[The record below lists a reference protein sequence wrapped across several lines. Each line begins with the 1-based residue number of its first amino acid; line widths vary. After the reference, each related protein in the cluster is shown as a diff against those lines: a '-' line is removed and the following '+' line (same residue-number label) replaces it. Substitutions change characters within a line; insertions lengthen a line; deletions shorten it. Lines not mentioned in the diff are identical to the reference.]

1 MGLAVA
7 PVFPLNDEDK
17 QHEHCMEW
25 SSNSAHHWCSIF
37 LFSGLSKLESLN
49 LKCCNCIT
57 NDDMKPLSGNLHL
70 SVLLFIFSPND
81 GSKFQAWF
89 SFLLKLY
96 VYSLSLS
103 LQHALCICK
112 LYKYSEFILPFS
124 FAPGDEFFHECILY
138 SGIFWT
144 LKYC

>member
-103 LQHALCICK
+103 LYNMHSVFASCINIQNSFF
-112 LYKYSEFILPFS
+112 LFHLHLVMNFFMSASFIL
-124 FAPGDEFFHECILY
+124 EFFEH
-138 SGIFWT
+138 
-144 LKYC
+144 